1 MGGMNIMQVP
11 VRARLLRP
19 AGTHERGG
27 GRVRAGV
34 RGGGA
39 AVRAQGHRHLVQDAE
54 VPRLGEVV
62 PEVRTHAR
70 TLSCRLPRRRHRGD
84 GSSRTQMKVC
94 HFLPAC
100 GCRDGLHLTPRGNRV
115 LFEEVVFA
123 LKDANLS
130 LEALPA
136 DLPLFSDIDPDNPV
150 KSFEDQE

>member
-94 HFLPAC
+94 HFLAVRGGGVRAQGRQPQPGGAARRPA
-100 GCRDGLHLTPRGNRV
+100 
-115 LFEEVVFA
+115 A
-123 LKDANLS
+123 LQRHR
-130 LEALPA
+130 PG
-136 DLPLFSDIDPDNPV
+136 
-150 KSFEDQE
+150 